1 MKKDSKNRTSSKL
14 QTSARFKTSTTLKQS
29 AEPLTPD
36 EALAKLENFCAYQ
49 ERSPRE
55 VAEKLRQLGIAG
67 EDAEQILQVLAG
79 DGFFNEE
86 RFARAF
92 AGGKFRINE
101 WGRAKIRQE
110 LRQRG
115 IPPRLVEQ
123 VLEEEIDE
131 NEYLRTL
138 QKLAQKKFDSL
149 PDNEDAFKKRQKTGM
164 FLMRCGFEQE
174 LIFSILSDF

>member
-1 MKKDSKNRTSSKL
+1 MKKEVKNVGKSFQKIE
-14 QTSARFKTSTTLKQS
+14 KT
-29 AEPLTPD
+29 EPLTPD
-36 EALAKLENFCAYQ
+36 EALSKLENFCAYR

-55 VAEKLRQLGIAG
+55 VAEKLSELGIAG
-67 EDAEQILQVLAG
+67 EDAEQVLQVLAG

-101 WGRAKIRQE
+101 WGRVKIRQE

-115 IPPRLVEQ
+115 IAPRLVEQ
-123 VLEEEIDE
+123 VLEEEILE
-131 NEYLRTL
+131 NDYRRVL
-138 QKLAQKKFDSL
+138 QKLADKKLASL
-149 PDNEDAFKKRQKTGM
+149 PDDENLFQKKQKIGA

-174 LIFSILSDF
+174 LIFEVLEGVD